1 MNFSTLSNYFAK
13 LESVDSR
20 LQMTEILAQLF
31 NQSDTN
37 EIDKICYLSLGIL
50 SPKFVGLNLM
60 LAEKMMIRAVATALN
75 LPISQIKTDY
85 KNSGD
90 LGISF
95 FNLSQKSQ
103 SLNNQNMSIVAV
115 YKELVAIANQAGA
128 GSQERKISGF
138 SSLLKNFDSLSGK
151 YLVRFAVAK
160 LRLGFSDMTI
170 LDALSWSQK
179 NDKSLRPLLED
190 AYNARADIGQIAK
203 IFKSQGLEAIKKIN
217 PEISTPIV
225 LSRATPLLDPK
236 QILAKMNGQAIL
248 EPKFDGFRVQ
258 LHFDRHQPVN
268 QNSEISL
275 FESVQN
281 QSLVKI
287 YSRNL
292 DDITFMFPELIT
304 DIAKLPVD
312 SVILD
317 GEALAFDP
325 TTGQLLDFQE
335 TIKRKRKHDI
345 DKVSS
350 QIPLQAQVFDILYL
364 NGRSLIKTPFIDRR
378 KKLNQIFSDFNSPH
392 YLICDQKI
400 VNNPEDFDA
409 YFRQLAGAGL
419 EGLMAKKLDAPYK
432 AGKRDFTWVKYKVGM
447 QSQMADTV
455 DAVVIGYFKG
465 KGKWTQF
472 GLGKILVGIPDDDK
486 IYALSKVG
494 SGLSEDIIKQ
504 IYDKCQP
511 LKIDKK
517 PNRYVVD
524 KTLIPDVWVKPE
536 IIVEIRADSIS
547 SSSLYQTGLSLRFPR
562 FIRFREDKNLN
573 SATTLKQLKNF

>member
-1 MNFSTLSNYFAK
+1 
-13 LESVDSR
+13 
-20 LQMTEILAQLF
+20 
-31 NQSDTN
+31 
-37 EIDKICYLSLGIL
+37 
-50 SPKFVGLNLM
+50 
-60 LAEKMMIRAVATALN
+60 
-75 LPISQIKTDY
+75 
-85 KNSGD
+85 
-90 LGISF
+90 
-95 FNLSQKSQ
+95 
-103 SLNNQNMSIVAV
+103 
-115 YKELVAIANQAGA
+115 
-128 GSQERKISGF
+128 
-138 SSLLKNFDSLSGK
+138 
-151 YLVRFAVAK
+151 
-160 LRLGFSDMTI
+160 
-170 LDALSWSQK
+170 
-179 NDKSLRPLLED
+179 
-190 AYNARADIGQIAK
+190 
-203 IFKSQGLEAIKKIN
+203 
-217 PEISTPIV
+217 
-225 LSRATPLLDPK
+225 
-236 QILAKMNGQAIL
+236 
-248 EPKFDGFRVQ
+248 
-258 LHFDRHQPVN
+258 
-268 QNSEISL
+268 
-275 FESVQN
+275 
-281 QSLVKI
+281 
-287 YSRNL
+287 
-292 DDITFMFPELIT
+292 
-304 DIAKLPVD
+304 
-312 SVILD
+312 
-317 GEALAFDP
+317 LAFDP